1 MNRAGFLGYYLIYVV
16 VRVCFRYCI
25 NGHAT
30 KACPQWRPLHSALGP
45 THRQRIQKTKSH
57 LHPASD
63 LYTFS
68 YIILSDPH
76 TPTLFGVSCRFVL
89 GKIAGRTCA
98 TEYVDR
104 DAVASL
110 EADDGTVYYI
120 MRKSLYVANYGW
132 QTWPATPGL
141 IASSRADMILSVRS
155 FCLKN
160 GLCHMAARK
169 SSTVVAAL
177 MSLTKA
183 PVGSTFLACVCATS
197 GKT

>member
-1 MNRAGFLGYYLIYVV
+1 MLL
-16 VRVCFRYCI
+16 VRVRFRYCI

-89 GKIAGRTCA
+89 GKIAGRTGA

-110 EADDGTVYYI
+110 EADDGTVYYHHAKEFVCGKL
-120 MRKSLYVANYGW
+120 RL
-132 QTWPATPGL
+132 
-141 IASSRADMILSVRS
+141 ADMACDPKTHRQLAGRHDFHMLYHAPTAVVQSVRS

-177 MSLTKA
+177 MSSTEA